1 MIEESQIKIDLN
13 FSESNN
19 QDCDEEP
26 WKKFYSIDS
35 CVENADAIVV
45 ITEWE
50 EFKKVS
56 WKNLYKLMRKP
67 SWIFDTRGII
77 DSYSAENA
85 GFNVW
90 SVGRG

>member
-1 MIEESQIKIDLN
+1 MPRILWNIIT
-13 FSESNN
+13 NN

-50 EFKKVS
+50 EFRRLD
-56 WKNLYKLMRKP
+56 WKEIAKRMIP
-67 SWIFDTRGII
+67 P
-77 DSYSAENA
+77 A
-85 GFNVW
+85 
-90 SVGRG
+90 